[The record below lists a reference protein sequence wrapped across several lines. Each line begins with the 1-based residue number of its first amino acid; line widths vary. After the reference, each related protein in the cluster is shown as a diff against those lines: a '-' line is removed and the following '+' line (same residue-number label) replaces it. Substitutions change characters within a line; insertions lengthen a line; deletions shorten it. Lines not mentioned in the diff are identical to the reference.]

1 MHNTPQSRFVRQPAA
16 YSADKSKSRFAV
28 RSRLRNLL
36 RRVCCLDLFA
46 TNATNSG
53 PSHLRASSKSSL
65 AWMIG
70 LIVIVVIA
78 LSFVLRPFQT
88 SHTSIS
94 SHFHSVDAS
103 DQSMGQALNESHSNV
118 VSLVHKDGNSKKDE
132 EANADDDDAADG
144 GKDDDDGNGA
154 KDDDD
159 GNKAETDGKADTD
172 GDAATKGDDDTK
184 GEDKGNDDAD
194 GKDEDAANG
203 GAAGDDDTANA
214 APGTADQNDA
224 GDKSDNKVDEEV
236 VAKDSKTEEK
246 TQSELSVGTHSD
258 HSDEKPMHESMG
270 EQHAL
275 KLAAQPDPVR
285 DMHASKR
292 MSAVILFHNEYES
305 LNTALG
311 SWVRHKLV
319 DFVDEMLFFLNGVQ
333 SSATFRKMVP
343 DYEAKIPLGKR
354 RIVLSRENLPL
365 GLAITRMVEL
375 AKNELVLLLE
385 KDWELIENEQVMRSR
400 LLDSKV
406 FIGSGLAH
414 VVRHRHRHN
423 PGVPLHALIMHQG
436 REESIFRQQP
446 NLLCF
451 SHHWVK
457 DPSTTFPGV
466 GHMWRCGGKN
476 NHMEE
481 EDVFCATSEYCCWV
495 NNPAVFG
502 KKWFMDEVGD
512 RYRKEYA
519 IEKGKYGISSPFL
532 DFEYY
537 TNWRRYAWT
546 DKNFT
551 VAVGAGLF
559 KHSETEHQH
568 FNTFWY
574 AHYRLQTD
582 LEEIRNFYLKNETKF
597 KKMGGVHVDSP
608 APLPMMERY
617 PVEFVRKFQW
627 APTFTGT
634 LQQQVAAV
642 DSVYAPYLKN
652 YRVSAAEWDGKGEP
666 PAKATKAVPWRAI
679 ITEIHQQ
686 VEKAMMLVPPIQPH
700 EMSITLVT
708 ALLDIGRH
716 GLAEDAY
723 QFRRD
728 FKMYLDAMQDWLKH
742 KYPKVV
748 YTSQRIKD
756 ELLLT
761 ASQQVKD
768 STHFVITTNEELS
781 TKWLGPDNY
790 AKVQELRLS
799 EKWRARAGWLP
810 NSPQAGLEY
819 YNPLVMSKM
828 FIVRD
833 AARTNPWKTTHFL
846 FVDAKHN
853 CRKPEI
859 MTPKNDHILRAHMFE
874 KFLLTTFDYTP
885 ADEVHGFAY
894 EQFNAWCN
902 MENPQKRQNVRVG
915 RGGIFGGNAFV
926 MEYMTAAYDVALT
939 ASLREGLMGTEENIM
954 SIIMYNLRQYVDE
967 FSNNWACPDVV
978 EKDHMCKHIV
988 HQGYNCAIF
997 DWVARDAVPWQ
1008 AEEK

>member
-16 YSADKSKSRFAV
+16 YSADKTKSRFAV

-36 RRVCCLDLFA
+36 RRVCCLDALA
-46 TNATNSG
+46 PNASASG
-53 PSHLRASSKSSL
+53 SSHLRASSQSSL

-70 LIVIVVIA
+70 LIVIIVIA

-88 SHTSIS
+88 SHASIS
-94 SHFHSVDAS
+94 SHFHSIDS
-103 DQSMGQALNESHSNV
+103 SGQSTTGHVINDTHSNV
-118 VSLVHKDGNSKKDE
+118 ATTLVHNDADTEKHD
-132 EANADDDDAADG
+132 NADDNDAGDG
-144 GKDDDDGNGA
+144 GKDDDDSGAA

-159 GNKAETDGKADTD
+159 G
-172 GDAATKGDDDTK
+172 KGDDDTK
-184 GEDKGNDDAD
+184 GEDKGNDDGD
-194 GKDEDAANG
+194 GKDEEVTNG
-203 GAAGDDDTANA
+203 GAGNDDPGNA
-214 APGTADQNDA
+214 APDPAADKNDA
-224 GDKSDNKVDEEV
+224 EDKPDTKVEEET
-236 VAKDSKTEEK
+236 VAKDVTNDEK
-246 TQSELSVGTHSD
+246 TQSETHSD
-258 HSDEKPMHESMG
+258 HSDEKTMHESLG

-275 KLAAQPDPVR
+275 KLAAQPDAVR

-319 DFVDEMLFFLNGVQ
+319 DFVDEILFFLNGVH
-333 SSATFRKMVP
+333 SSATFRRMVP

-451 SHHWVK
+451 SHHWMK
-457 DPSTTFPGV
+457 DPSTMYPGA
-466 GHMWRCGGKN
+466 GYMWRCGGKD

-481 EDVFCATSEYCCWV
+481 EDVFCATSVYCNWV

-519 IEKGKYGISSPFL
+519 LEKGKYGLSSPFL

-551 VAVGAGLF
+551 VALGTGLF

-574 AHYRLQTD
+574 AHYRLETD
-582 LEEIRNFYLKNETKF
+582 LEEIRNFYLKNESKF
-597 KKMGGVHVDSP
+597 KKMGGVHYDP
-608 APLPMMERY
+608 TPPPPMIQRY
-617 PVEFVRKFQW
+617 PVDFVRKFQW

-634 LQQQVAAV
+634 LQQQIAAI
-642 DSVYAPYLKN
+642 DRIYAPYLQN
-652 YRVSAAEWDGKGEP
+652 YRVSASEWNGQGEP
-666 PAKATKAVPWRAI
+666 PAKANKSVPWRAI

-716 GLAEDAY
+716 GLADDAY

-728 FKMYLDAMQDWLKH
+728 FKMYLDAMEDWLKH

-756 ELLLT
+756 ELLRT
-761 ASQQVKD
+761 ASQEVKD
-768 STHFVITTNEELS
+768 STHFVITTNDELR
-781 TKWLGPDNY
+781 TKWLGPDNF

-828 FIVRD
+828 FIMRD

-846 FVDAKHN
+846 FLDAKHN
-853 CRKPEI
+853 CRKPDI

-894 EQFNAWCN
+894 EEFNGWCN
-902 MENPQKRQNVRVG
+902 MDNPQKRQNVRVG

-926 MEYMTAAYDVALT
+926 MEYMTAAFDVALT

-967 FSNNWACPDVV
+967 FSNNWACPDVI
-978 EKDHMCKHIV
+978 EKDHMCKHLV

-997 DWVARDAVPWQ
+997 DWVARDAVPWP